1 VTKKNGVWRATLA
14 LRWRV
19 LRRRFVS
26 PLEATILLVVTGLA
40 YLVGRQLGARL
51 PEQVLLSSG
60 LSAILVG
67 ATLAGSRIAHTLLY
81 GAREL
86 ALLIPNG
93 VAPRTLVRVRVLECM
108 TFGTLA
114 LLPVLG
120 FVSGAALGQGQ
131 LLSPLVLAAA
141 PIFGC
146 ALAGLSL
153 LGAWVFAQL
162 PRRVPTVGV
171 VLLGVGAAVA
181 SLVVPAL
188 VKATLS
194 HVASPGGALVALAGG
209 DAIGLAAP
217 LTCGVL
223 ALFAV
228 DVLVARGYSRGID
241 RASQRKVGTVGGLWP
256 MLRTTLRPLGQQAA
270 ALLTRDLA
278 LIARGGFPRGV
289 VILSALPLSLVV
301 VRLAA
306 TDSATRDWHLQF
318 VGLLL
323 AGVLGSAAG
332 FLFGVDFPRARRGC
346 LLLERSQPVR
356 ARAVL
361 LSRWVPA
368 ILYGGAL
375 VLVIA
380 GIVASADRASLA
392 RQWVACLGKGLL
404 AVVITS
410 HHAVVYG
417 MRSEAQL
424 DPAEAAAYPLNG
436 GVVVV
441 LFALLL
447 LWSPLGALAYPLVWF
462 GFAKA
467 AMTRWEIAEI
477 ESMHGAAA

>member
-1 VTKKNGVWRATLA
+1 M
-14 LRWRV
+14 

-51 PEQVLLSSG
+51 TDEVLLSSG
-60 LSAILVG
+60 LSALLVG
-67 ATLAGSRIAHTLLY
+67 ATLAGSRVAHSLLY

-93 VAPRTLVRVRVLECM
+93 VAPRTLVRVRMLECIA
-108 TFGTLA
+108 FGTLA
-114 LLPVLG
+114 LFPVVG
-120 FVSGAALGQGQ
+120 FVAGATLGQGR
-131 LLSPLVLAAA
+131 LLSPLVAAAA
-141 PIFGC
+141 PLYG
-146 ALAGLSL
+146 AGLAGVSL

-162 PRRVPTVGV
+162 PRRVPGAGV
-171 VLLGVGAAVA
+171 VLLGIGVA
-181 SLVVPAL
+181 IAGFTVPAL
-188 VKATLS
+188 LKTALS
-194 HVASPGGALVALAGG
+194 HTASPGGALVALAGG
-209 DAIGLAAP
+209 HALGLVAPLACGLA
-217 LTCGVL
+217 

-228 DVLVARGYSRGID
+228 DLVVARGYSRGID
-241 RASQRKVGTVGGLWP
+241 RASERKVATVGGLWAI
-256 MLRTTLRPLGQQAA
+256 LRVALRPLGQQAA

-289 VILSALPLSLVV
+289 VILSALPLSLIV

-361 LSRWVPA
+361 LSRWLPA
-368 ILYGGAL
+368 IVYGGAL

-392 RQWVACLGKGLL
+392 RQWGACLGKGLL